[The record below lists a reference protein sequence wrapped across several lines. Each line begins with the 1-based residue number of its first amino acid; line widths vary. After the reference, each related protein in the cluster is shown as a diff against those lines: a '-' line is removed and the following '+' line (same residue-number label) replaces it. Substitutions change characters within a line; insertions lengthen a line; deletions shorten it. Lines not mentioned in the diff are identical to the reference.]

1 MEKPILTKINIWLVA
16 SLIIGIW
23 DPSQAFAQFPA
34 TGSGH
39 IQPALT
45 LTLALALT
53 SLVLFFF
60 YLYQKKKF
68 AQRIVPDP
76 SPGNA
81 GKKKISKPSCPKSTR
96 P

>member
-39 IQPALT
+39 IQP
-45 LTLALALT
+45 ALT